1 MSNIIDLNWDQ
12 IDTVLLDMDGTLLDL
27 NYDSHFWFQHL
38 PKRYAEIHG
47 GDVDQIRMNLMRR
60 IMEKKGSQLWYDL
73 SFWSDELDVDITALK
88 CETQHLV
95 QTLPYTHAFLDKVQA
110 MGKQLYIVTNAHI
123 DGVEIKLG
131 QTNIARYFKRI
142 VVAFEYNQPKEAAEF
157 WPLLQADLNYDPA
170 RTLFVDDNA
179 DVLQAAINAGIG
191 EVVGLRCPDSVGT
204 RNEMVGMQAVDNLS
218 GITPN

>member
-27 NYDSHFWFQHL
+27 NYDNHFWFTHL

-47 GDVDQIRMNLMRR
+47 GDIDQVRMNLHRQ
-60 IMEKKGSQLWYDL
+60 IMAKKGSQLWYDL
-73 SFWSDELDVDITALK
+73 TFWSDELGVDISALK
-88 CETQHLV
+88 RETQHLV
-95 QTLPYTHAFLDKVQA
+95 QTLPYTHHFLDKMQA
-110 MGKQLYIVTNAHI
+110 MGKELYIVTNAHI

-131 QTNIARYFKRI
+131 QVDIARYFKRI

-157 WPLLQADLNYDPA
+157 WPLLQADLGYDPA

-179 DVLQAAINAGIG
+179 DVLQAAINARIG
-191 EVVGLRCPDSVGT
+191 EVVGLRCPDTTGT
-204 RNEMVGMQAVDNLS
+204 RNEMLSIQAVDNLS
-218 GITPN
+218 GIMP